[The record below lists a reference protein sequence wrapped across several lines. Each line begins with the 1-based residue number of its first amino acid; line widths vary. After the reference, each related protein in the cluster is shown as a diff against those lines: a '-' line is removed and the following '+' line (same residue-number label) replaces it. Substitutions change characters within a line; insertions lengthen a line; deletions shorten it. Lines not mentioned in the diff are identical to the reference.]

1 MAYRNTPKVQFPLEH
16 YQVNGLPFGKRSV
29 LDGVLWGIHLGE
41 DIMVKAGTDVCAI
54 GRGTVVYAA
63 FHAGDAEKGN
73 WGHVIIIRHRH
84 PKRKQ
89 VFYSLYGHLGTSYK
103 RIGDTVDIGEPLG
116 FIGEGYTAENG
127 FWEAHLHF
135 AVYTGPWQ
143 KHVLPGYWKDGDTR
157 TRPEWWVVPSEFIA
171 NYNTEN

>member
-1 MAYRNTPKVQFPLEH
+1 MAYRNTPRVQFPLEH

-41 DIMVKAGTDVCAI
+41 DIIVKAGTDVRSI

-63 FHAGDAEKGN
+63 LHAGDVEKGN

-84 PKRKQ
+84 PRRKQ
-89 VFYSLYGHLGTSYK
+89 VFYSLYGHLGISYK
-103 RIGDTVDIGEPLG
+103 RIGDTVDLGEPLG

-135 AVYTGPWQ
+135 AIYTGPWQ

-157 TRPEWWVVPSEFIA
+157 TRPEWWAVPSEFIA
-171 NYNTEN
+171 NYTNEN